1 MQFNPRNYGP
11 AVVALVRHA
20 RCNELGPGIADS
32 SLRGAL
38 ASLVP
43 EAIAAPRA
51 LCSPDMAL
59 AALAGLWLRYDF
71 LDESHD
77 ISQKIDTSTGSFWH
91 GIMHRR
97 EPDASNARYWFRR
110 VGDHPIFGELA
121 GAAQQLAAK
130 SEAAL
135 PAGFRW
141 VSAPWDSLR
150 FVDLCEQARDGSPA
164 LRQLCM
170 RIQQREWELLFDYCY
185 RQAIGGE

>member
-1 MQFNPRNYGP
+1 MQFDPRNYGP
-11 AVVALVRHA
+11 AVAALVQHA
-20 RCNELGPGIADS
+20 RCNELGPGTAES
-32 SLRGAL
+32 SMRGAL
-38 ASLVP
+38 ANLAP
-43 EAIAAPRA
+43 ETIAAPRA
-51 LCSPDMAL
+51 LCSRDMAL

-97 EPDASNARYWFRR
+97 QPDASNARYWFRR
-110 VGDHPIFGELA
+110 VGDHPIFVVLA
-121 GAAQQLAAK
+121 GAARRLAAE

-141 VSAPWDSLR
+141 GAAPWDASR
-150 FVDLCEQARDGSPA
+150 FVDLCEQARDGPGP

-170 RIQQREWELLFDYCY
+170 QIQQREWELLFDYCY